1 MLTKFLKVLISILA
15 FPCGF
20 ILATSAADGQIT
32 VDPLPRI
39 AVLTATTN
47 APVSASGLA
56 VLGFPEVFV
65 GMDSS
70 NLHVS
75 TEGLFGG
82 VYTVSVTDEATNTYD
97 LGTFTVPIFTNHTWT
112 HWPIPLPIAFPNLT
126 NELMVIPIGNGSF
139 SLPDG
144 LSPTNVVGISVADS
158 NAVVDLVG
166 TFNTPTNRF
175 HHEFGEDI
183 LLAPT
188 NDAPAG
194 ATGRADLDENDRA
207 GTNLAVVTVEAE
219 ELRVGTYTVNLT
231 DKTGTNMFVLGDLD
245 VSTWTNWPGF
255 AEPCFRIFGRTNTT
269 GRAQFPLPVGLDP
282 TNVVTIS
289 VVDSNAVVELV
300 GDFTNPTNT
309 FHCGFN
315 DLVAVIAGQIC
326 TNLHGDAQL
335 QISVTKGK
343 AHNRFSLVAQGAP
356 PSKTFTLLVNGVSV
370 GKVKS
375 SRQGGITLK
384 SLPKGIDLVNVMTVE
399 ADDSDGN
406 VVFSANF

>member
-126 NELMVIPIGNGSF
+126 NELMVIPS
-139 SLPDG
+139 
-144 LSPTNVVGISVADS
+144 
-158 NAVVDLVG
+158 
-166 TFNTPTNRF
+166 
-175 HHEFGEDI
+175 
-183 LLAPT
+183 
-188 NDAPAG
+188 
-194 ATGRADLDENDRA
+194 AT
-207 GTNLAVVTVEAE
+207 EA
-219 ELRVGTYTVNLT
+219 
-231 DKTGTNMFVLGDLD
+231 
-245 VSTWTNWPGF
+245 
-255 AEPCFRIFGRTNTT
+255 
-269 GRAQFPLPVGLDP
+269 
-282 TNVVTIS
+282 
-289 VVDSNAVVELV
+289 
-300 GDFTNPTNT
+300 
-309 FHCGFN
+309 
-315 DLVAVIAGQIC
+315 
-326 TNLHGDAQL
+326 
-335 QISVTKGK
+335 
-343 AHNRFSLVAQGAP
+343 
-356 PSKTFTLLVNGVSV
+356 
-370 GKVKS
+370 
-375 SRQGGITLK
+375 
-384 SLPKGIDLVNVMTVE
+384 
-399 ADDSDGN
+399 
-406 VVFSANF
+406 FSAGWLESNKRRRYLCRGLQRGRRSCRHLQYPDQPIPP